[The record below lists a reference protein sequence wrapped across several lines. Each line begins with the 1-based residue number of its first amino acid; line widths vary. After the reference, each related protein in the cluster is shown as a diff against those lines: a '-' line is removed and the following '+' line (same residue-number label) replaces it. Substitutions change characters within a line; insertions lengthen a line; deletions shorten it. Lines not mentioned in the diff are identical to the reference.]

1 MGGLALLTSFQY
13 WKRRVLASSAWDVDG
28 VEVPRKE
35 GDYVDDDD
43 FGGVVACADDAD
55 GGVVDGD
62 RGDGDDGFDRVK
74 FGDDGDDLGDDGDG
88 GDGGN
93 NGGWK

>member
-1 MGGLALLTSFQY
+1 M
-13 WKRRVLASSAWDVDG
+13 
-28 VEVPRKE
+28 PRKE
-35 GDYVDDDD
+35 GDYVYD

-62 RGDGDDGFDRVK
+62 GDVGFDRVK
-74 FGDDGDDLGDDGDG
+74 FGDDDDLGDDGDG

-93 NGGWK
+93 NGDGNRGVQD